1 MPSTTGSRDRELTII
16 SVVYLCTSF
25 VQMILAVWNL
35 VTGAVNPFVL
45 AAGSLALCA
54 AAVANYAAHVRK
66 TYRTCLESRG
76 ADAATAYERKHY
88 QHGVLGVRRPPASSF
103 FARAAWRA
111 GRAVALSEAR

>member
-1 MPSTTGSRDRELTII
+1 MTSTTGSRDRELTII

-35 VTGAVNPFVL
+35 VTGDVNPFVL
-45 AAGSLALCA
+45 VAGSLALCVA
-54 AAVANYAAHVRK
+54 AAANYGAHVRK

-76 ADAATAYERKHY
+76 AEAATPYERQHY
-88 QHGVLGVRRPPASSF
+88 QNGVLGVRRPPVSSF

-111 GRAVALSEAR
+111 GRAVAASEAS